1 MSLVRVAL
9 LAVVIGL
16 TTWAGGWTAV
26 PLVAFLWGA
35 WRRTEPGAALGAGVA
50 AAAAWAGALAIA
62 AFGAPVM
69 AVAERIG
76 GLTGMPGVVV
86 VAVMVVF
93 AFALAW
99 SAAEVG
105 RALMQWGTRRWV
117 PERE

>member
-1 MSLVRVAL
+1 MNLVRVLL

-35 WRRTEPGAALGAGVA
+35 WRRTEPRAALAGGVA
-50 AAAAWAGALAIA
+50 AAAAWAGAFIIA
-62 AFGAPVM
+62 ALNAPVM

-76 GLTGMPGVVV
+76 GLTGMPGVMM
-86 VAVMVVF
+86 VAVMLLF
-93 AFALAW
+93 AFALGW

-105 RALMQWGTRRWV
+105 RALMLWATRSWV
-117 PERE
+117 AERE